1 MVDYPA
7 PDIYLEACKMIG
19 AEPPSKKSYESE
31 DSRNGLISA
40 YRTGCKPI
48 MIPDLW
54 QPDEEIMKIFVAK
67 YHDLEQVK
75 AAFENGE
82 I

>member
-1 MVDYPA
+1 
-7 PDIYLEACKMIG
+7 
-19 AEPPSKKSYESE
+19 
-31 DSRNGLISA
+31 
-40 YRTGCKPI
+40 

-54 QPDEEIMKIFVAK
+54 QPNEEIMKIFVAK